1 MRCLHVKMRLKKGN
15 AMQGKTIV
23 YDAIT
28 VKREG
33 GFAFD
38 VWHQN
43 HYIPSLLA
51 TGQMLNVQCYG
62 SPLRATYVAVF
73 ESNADAAVLH
83 NALPAPTHTSLI
95 ASERHIATFM
105 NEQVAPG
112 AGNPFQDAPLL
123 YPVLFS
129 VPAAGEQDFNNWYD
143 EEHLGIL
150 LRCLHWPMCRRFKV
164 HQPAPDSWTHIA
176 LHYLLDLRALESKE
190 RDEARTTPWRD
201 RLAKHA
207 WFKGDYRVL
216 YKFGMRR
223 I

>member
-1 MRCLHVKMRLKKGN
+1 
-15 AMQGKTIV
+15 MQGKTIV

-43 HYIPSLLA
+43 HYIPSVLA

-73 ESNADAAVLH
+73 ESNADASALH
-83 NALPAPTHTSLI
+83 DKLPQPVHESI
-95 ASERHIATFM
+95 IGSERHVATFV
-105 NEQVAPG
+105 NRQQAPNTG
-112 AGNPFQDAPLL
+112 DPFLDAPIL

-129 VPAAGEQDFNNWYD
+129 VPPEGEKDFDAWYD

-150 LRCLHWPMCRRFKV
+150 LKSPHWPMCRRFKI
-164 HQPAPDSWTHIA
+164 HQPVADSWTHIA
-176 LHYLLDLRALESKE
+176 LHYLRDLRALESPE
-190 RDEARTTPWRD
+190 RDEARATPWRA
-201 RLAKHA
+201 RLAQHA

-216 YKFGMRR
+216 HKFGTRR
-223 I
+223 SQ